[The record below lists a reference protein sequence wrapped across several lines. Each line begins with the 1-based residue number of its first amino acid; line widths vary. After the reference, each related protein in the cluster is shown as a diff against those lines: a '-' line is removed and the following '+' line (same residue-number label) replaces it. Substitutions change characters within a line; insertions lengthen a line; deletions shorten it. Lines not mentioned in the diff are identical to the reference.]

1 MPLTRFTIRQ
11 LEAFAAVAEAHGIS
25 AAAGR
30 LGLTAQ
36 AVSQLVAELEGHVG
50 FRLFDRTTR
59 SVTLTAP
66 GRDFLNAVET
76 ALKHLQAADGVAAD
90 IRNQASGIVRVGAPQ
105 VLAATALPEAI
116 RAYRALRPK
125 VSVRISDVPVDR
137 IVEAVAG
144 GDVEIAIGP
153 DRAVGRDV
161 LRTALFDSP
170 WVLWCAPSH
179 PLAARRALTW
189 RDLRGHALVAAGR
202 DHERSVAQMML
213 TQPEDS
219 RVMPVEIVDNTT
231 TALGLAAQG
240 VAATLAPAYVGVI
253 AGPMGLVM
261 RRVRAPETIRK
272 VCLYRSVERA
282 PSPAAEGVAEHLGA
296 WLSRWGSARA
306 DPPAAQEVRPGRA
319 RPPRVRIPR

>member
-59 SVTLTAP
+59 SVALSAP

-76 ALKHLQAADGVAAD
+76 VLKHLQAADGVAAD
-90 IRNQASGIVRVGAPQ
+90 IRNQASGIVRIGAPQ
-105 VLAATALPEAI
+105 VLAATALPAAA
-116 RAYRALRPK
+116 RAYRTLRPK
-125 VSVRISDVPVDR
+125 VSVRISDVPVDG

-144 GDVEIAIGP
+144 GDVEMAIGP
-153 DRAVGRDV
+153 DRAVGKEV
-161 LRTALFDSP
+161 LRTPLFDSP
-170 WVLWCAPSH
+170 WVLWCAPTH
-179 PLAARRALTW
+179 PLARPSRLTW
-189 RDLRGHALVAAGR
+189 RDLQGHALVAAGR

-213 TQPEDS
+213 TQPEDT
-219 RVMPVEIVDNTT
+219 RVMPVEIVDHTT

-240 VAATLAPAYVGVI
+240 LAATLAPAYVGVV
-253 AGPMGLVM
+253 AQSMGLTM
-261 RRVRAPETIRK
+261 RRVTAPETIRK
-272 VCLYRSVERA
+272 VCLYRPADRA
-282 PSPAAEGVAEHLGA
+282 LSPAAEGVAEHLVQWMPHWQA
-296 WLSRWGSARA
+296 ERSS
-306 DPPAAQEVRPGRA
+306 PG
-319 RPPRVRIPR
+319 